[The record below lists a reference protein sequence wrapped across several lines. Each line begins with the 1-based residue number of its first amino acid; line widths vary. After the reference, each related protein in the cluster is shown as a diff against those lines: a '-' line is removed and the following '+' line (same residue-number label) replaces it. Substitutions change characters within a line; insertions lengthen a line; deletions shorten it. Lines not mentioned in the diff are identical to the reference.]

1 MRRLVPVIL
10 LLCLLPALA
19 AAQQETPPQPETTP
33 EPSAPAEAPT
43 LFGEALPILVN
54 ARSDLELLV
63 VAVQQNVTRPEGWNG
78 SLNVTDPQLPLLIRL
93 DLELLAGLRLGQA
106 TRPPGWFGIVQST
119 TFALARDIRH
129 DLELLAD
136 SLLGAGV
143 RPEGWSG
150 GQALWRCT
158 RATQTLVN
166 MLERGGV
173 FTLTAD
179 PNAPD
184 FCQQAELEASRFTEI
199 NLLSDPTA
207 PIFAPQ
213 AQPGL
218 VSAVS
223 IDTNFAV
230 AFLDKS
236 AALSLGTVPFG
247 TPVVPLA
254 RSFAQFS
261 RMMLISGEN
270 FVVFVDYIDTTLTE
284 DEFRALP
291 NVDELDVETFCG
303 ARWCGR

>member
-166 MLERGGV
+166 ML
-173 FTLTAD
+173 
-179 PNAPD
+179 
-184 FCQQAELEASRFTEI
+184 
-199 NLLSDPTA
+199 SDPTA